1 LDVMTTHDADVPIHI
16 RFYIVIDLWEH
27 AYYIDY
33 EYQRKK
39 YLENIFRY
47 INWNHVIHPLIDFI

>member
-1 LDVMTTHDADVPIHI
+1 MASINLPAIPKT
-16 RFYIVIDLWEH
+16 EH
-27 AYYIDY
+27 SYYIDY

-47 INWNHVIHPLIDFI
+47 INWNHVITPLIDIF